1 MKVREPKF
9 IHRPATY
16 KSRWGHNSGVSL
28 LLLTGIERISCM
40 DQFNYY
46 EKCGSGLS
54 RDSEHPFIDESLYLL
69 VRAKIEHVISK
80 YPFWDQIVKSRQIDL
95 VIGGALA
102 TRDEL

>member
-1 MKVREPKF
+1 
-9 IHRPATY
+9 
-16 KSRWGHNSGVSL
+16 
-28 LLLTGIERISCM
+28 M

-69 VRAKIEHVISK
+69 VRAKIGHVISK